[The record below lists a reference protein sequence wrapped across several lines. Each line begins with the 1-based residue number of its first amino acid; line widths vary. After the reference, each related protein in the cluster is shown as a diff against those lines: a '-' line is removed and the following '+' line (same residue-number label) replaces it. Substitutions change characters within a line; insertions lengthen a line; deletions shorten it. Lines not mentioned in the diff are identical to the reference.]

1 MTTVTSVIATNI
13 AQPPLTPVPAT
24 PGPSCAAWDAGCQAG
39 QIAQTG
45 FQSLVAEIARG
56 TGQFVVSATTWWTTT
71 PSVDPLDPAVGHAQT
86 LLQPL
91 SLTILVGSI
100 LAQAIRMM
108 ISRKGDPLVQVLLG
122 LVRYAVT
129 TGLGLTI
136 LHAALR
142 AGDALA
148 TGILDD
154 AAAKFALL
162 MQAMLLANPT
172 NLWGVLLL
180 SLDRDGA
187 GGRAVAADGAAP
199 GRAAGAGGDAA
210 PGRVRVAEPGHPGWL
225 DRLIGWLLAIV
236 AYKPAAAFIYYLG
249 FSYLS
254 PRAGAPGNLGTIL
267 TGVMVLRLAVVAMP
281 VLLKF
286 FSWSGTQ
293 IGGSGGSGSGTLA
306 AAGAVALARAG
317 RGPGVDRGAAL
328 TAAAGPAGAPS
339 RRPVRL
345 AAAGRGA
352 VNSSPAHHARVA
364 ASHEQPCGGSI
375 PPTAGSRGCTGTG
388 APNAAGAS
396 VAVDHGDH
404 DGVPRRAGP
413 VAGGVDRTRR
423 GAAAGRGR
431 CRRGG
436 RDRGPDRGPL
446 GRGRARGAAAVLA
459 GPTPR
464 LDPAV
469 GRGARRRHPRRRPA
483 RRAGPAAPAGCRR
496 RPRRPA
502 RPAVQ
507 PPHRHLDRG
516 PALLPD
522 RAGSRRL

>member
-1 MTTVTSVIATNI
+1 
-13 AQPPLTPVPAT
+13 
-24 PGPSCAAWDAGCQAG
+24 
-39 QIAQTG
+39 
-45 FQSLVAEIARG
+45 
-56 TGQFVVSATTWWTTT
+56 
-71 PSVDPLDPAVGHAQT
+71 VDPLDPAVGHAQT

-91 SLTILVGSI
+91 SLAILVGSI

-136 LHAALR
+136 LHAALK

-154 AAAKFALL
+154 APAKFAQLL
-162 MQAMLLANPT
+162 QAMLLDDPT

-180 SLDRDGA
+180 SSIATVLAVVQWLLMELRQA
-187 GGRAVAADGAAP
+187 GLLVLAAMLPLAASGSLNRAT
-199 GRAAGAGGDAA
+199 R
-210 PGRVRVAEPGHPGWL
+210 GWL

-267 TGVMVLRLAVVAMP
+267 TGVLVLGLAVVAMP

-293 IGGSGGSGSGTLA
+293 LGGSCGSGSGTLA

-328 TAAAGPAGAPS
+328 TAAAGPAGAP
-339 RRPVRL
+339 VAAAGAV

-352 VNSSPAHHARVA
+352 VN
-364 ASHEQPCGGSI
+364 QF
-375 PPTAGSRGCTGTG
+375 TG
-388 APNAAGAS
+388 APR
-396 VAVDHGDH
+396 
-404 DGVPRRAGP
+404 P
-413 VAGGVDRTRR
+413 GG
-423 GAAAGRGR
+423 G
-431 CRRGG
+431 
-436 RDRGPDRGPL
+436 
-446 GRGRARGAAAVLA
+446 
-459 GPTPR
+459 
-464 LDPAV
+464 
-469 GRGARRRHPRRRPA
+469 
-483 RRAGPAAPAGCRR
+483 
-496 RPRRPA
+496 
-502 RPAVQ
+502 Q
-507 PPHRHLDRG
+507 P
-516 PALLPD
+516 
-522 RAGSRRL
+522 

>member
-1 MTTVTSVIATNI
+1 MTTVTSVIATSI
-13 AQPPLTPVPAT
+13 AQPPPTPIPPT

-91 SLTILVGSI
+91 SLAILVGSI

-129 TGLGLTI
+129 AGLGLTI
-136 LHAALR
+136 LHAALN

-154 AAAKFALL
+154 APAKFAQLL
-162 MQAMLLANPT
+162 QAMLLANPT

-180 SLDRDGA
+180 SSIATVLAVVQWLLMELRQA
-187 GGRAVAADGAAP
+187 GLLVLAAMLTLAASGSLNRAT
-199 GRAAGAGGDAA
+199 RA
-210 PGRVRVAEPGHPGWL
+210 WL

-267 TGVMVLRLAVVAMP
+267 TGVLVLRPGGRGDAGLAE
-281 VLLKF
+281 VLLLV
-286 FSWSGTQ
+286 GHPARRLRRQ
-293 IGGSGGSGSGTLA
+293 RLRNARRRGSGRAGPGRARPGRRPRRRPHGCGGPGGCPVA
-306 AAGAVALARAG
+306 AAGAA
-317 RGPGVDRGAAL
+317 
-328 TAAAGPAGAPS
+328 
-339 RRPVRL
+339 

-352 VNSSPAHHARVA
+352 VN
-364 ASHEQPCGGSI
+364 QF
-375 PPTAGSRGCTGTG
+375 TG
-388 APNAAGAS
+388 APR
-396 VAVDHGDH
+396 
-404 DGVPRRAGP
+404 P
-413 VAGGVDRTRR
+413 GG
-423 GAAAGRGR
+423 G
-431 CRRGG
+431 
-436 RDRGPDRGPL
+436 
-446 GRGRARGAAAVLA
+446 
-459 GPTPR
+459 
-464 LDPAV
+464 
-469 GRGARRRHPRRRPA
+469 
-483 RRAGPAAPAGCRR
+483 
-496 RPRRPA
+496 
-502 RPAVQ
+502 Q
-507 PPHRHLDRG
+507 P
-516 PALLPD
+516 
-522 RAGSRRL
+522 

>member
-1 MTTVTSVIATNI
+1 M
-13 AQPPLTPVPAT
+13 
-24 PGPSCAAWDAGCQAG
+24 
-39 QIAQTG
+39 
-45 FQSLVAEIARG
+45 
-56 TGQFVVSATTWWTTT
+56 
-71 PSVDPLDPAVGHAQT
+71 DPLDPAVGHAQT

-136 LHAALR
+136 LHAALN

-154 AAAKFALL
+154 APAKFAQLL
-162 MQAMLLANPT
+162 QAMLLANPT

-180 SLDRDGA
+180 SNIATVLAVVQWLLMELRQA
-187 GGRAVAADGAAP
+187 GLLVLAAMLPLAASGSLNRAT
-199 GRAAGAGGDAA
+199 RA
-210 PGRVRVAEPGHPGWL
+210 WL

-267 TGVMVLRLAVVAMP
+267 TGVLVLGLAVVAMP

-293 IGGSGGSGSGTLA
+293 LGGSGGSGSGTLA

-328 TAAAGPAGAPS
+328 TAAAGPAGAP
-339 RRPVRL
+339 VAAAGAA

-352 VNSSPAHHARVA
+352 VN
-364 ASHEQPCGGSI
+364 QF
-375 PPTAGSRGCTGTG
+375 TG
-388 APNAAGAS
+388 APR
-396 VAVDHGDH
+396 
-404 DGVPRRAGP
+404 P
-413 VAGGVDRTRR
+413 GG
-423 GAAAGRGR
+423 G
-431 CRRGG
+431 
-436 RDRGPDRGPL
+436 
-446 GRGRARGAAAVLA
+446 
-459 GPTPR
+459 
-464 LDPAV
+464 
-469 GRGARRRHPRRRPA
+469 
-483 RRAGPAAPAGCRR
+483 
-496 RPRRPA
+496 
-502 RPAVQ
+502 Q
-507 PPHRHLDRG
+507 P
-516 PALLPD
+516 
-522 RAGSRRL
+522 